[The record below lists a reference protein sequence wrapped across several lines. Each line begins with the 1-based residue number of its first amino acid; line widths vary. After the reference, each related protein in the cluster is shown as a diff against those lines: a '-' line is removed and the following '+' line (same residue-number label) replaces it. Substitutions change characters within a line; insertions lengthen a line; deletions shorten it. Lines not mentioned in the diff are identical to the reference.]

1 MKKIEKMINQ
11 YPMISLIIVTI
22 IFLVLINLLIL
33 FTNFMFTNFLG
44 VQCNLSFLRDIIGI
58 KNGKIDITTGILIL
72 IFTSTSILLII
83 FNILKKF
90 LK

>member
-1 MKKIEKMINQ
+1 MKKIGEIINK
-11 YPMISLIIVTI
+11 YPMISIILATILI
-22 IFLVLINLLIL
+22 LILMNLLIL

-58 KNGKIDITTGILIL
+58 KNGKIDIITGILIL
-72 IFTSTSILLII
+72 IFASTSILLII